1 MMKRGTKIECTSAT
15 GNVIQGVFVK
25 PQPVPFWSKPGVD
38 LWYVVKLA
46 DQNGIISDKAL
57 SVHYTQVRNI
67 DNRPSF
73 R

>member
-25 PQPVPFWSKPGVD
+25 PQPVPFWGKPGID

-46 DQNGIISDKAL
+46 DQSGIISDKAL
-57 SVHYTQVRNI
+57 SIHHSQVRNV
-67 DNRPSF
+67 DNR
-73 R
+73 RAHQ